1 MKSLIGITT
10 LLLIVIGTATSATPA
25 IWFPSTANNNASY
38 VFLRPNISLASY
50 FRLSRR
56 NANSTINMIKI
67 KVSAAQDNAPND
79 GKQRLLASYRLFIN
93 SIGSSSGSGKRDSP
107 NVGNKKKKEMPYLT
121 A

>member
-93 SIGSSSGSGKRDSP
+93 SIEVAQGPGRGTVPTSET
-107 NVGNKKKKEMPYLT
+107 KKKKEMPYLT